1 MTDLNKNT
9 ASELDLAI
17 VDYVTALN
25 EFEQEAPKSEGKTL
39 NLLLARDAVA
49 VALNSLTQS
58 SATTI
63 ASLLQLDERLKTQ
76 AGAIAEAGKLED
88 WRSSLNPPESSWWWF
103 FQPAKQ
109 VHSWDRFD
117 DLWNGLSVLCITA
130 FAAYMTSLVP
140 KFAVGGFGLLESFG
154 IIGPSGLMALALSS
168 LQGGGGEKVIKNMMN
183 KARIPS
189 HLQSEVTLGIA
200 ATLLLGAI
208 VTQANLPKIAN
219 SYYEKGREY
228 YDRGLLTNAEEK
240 YKQALSLDPDDDK
253 ISIALGE
260 IYESV
265 GDIEQAQKMYK
276 GSLENGTT
284 LGFNH
289 LGRIYR
295 QQGKFTTAE
304 ALFRMGLQRS
314 NDDLIKFQ
322 LHRNLGWVLLDQKQ
336 YGKAALELESAIAL
350 DKKIN
355 KRRIGGGM
363 ANCLLAKVREI
374 QKNKQREQRE
384 WEHCKK
390 FARPETLN
398 EYKWLVESGPKDIA
412 STVDTSSVVAGKETL
427 LIPPA
432 TPPVTPPVTPN
443 VTSPSPKPNTTKPT
457 P

>member
-109 VHSWDRFD
+109 AHSWDRFD
-117 DLWNGLSVLCITA
+117 DLWNGLSVVCITT
-130 FAAYMTSLVP
+130 FAAYMTSLIP
-140 KFAVGGFGLLESFG
+140 KFAVGGFSVLESFG

-189 HLQSEVTLGIA
+189 HLQSEVTLGIS

-208 VTQANLPKIAN
+208 VAQANLPKIAD
-219 SYYEKGREY
+219 SYYQEGRKY
-228 YDRGLLTNAEEK
+228 YDLGLLTKAEEK
-240 YKQALSLDPDDDK
+240 YKQALNLDPDDDK
-253 ISIALGE
+253 ISLGLGE
-260 IYESV
+260 VYESI
-265 GDIEQAQKMYK
+265 GNLEAAEKTYK
-276 GSLENGTT
+276 DSLEDGNP
-284 LGFNH
+284 LAFNN
-289 LGRIYR
+289 LGRVYR
-295 QQGKFTTAE
+295 HQGNLVTAE
-304 ALFRMGLQRS
+304 AFFRMGLQRS
-314 NDDLIKFQ
+314 NDDFIKFQ

-336 YGKAALELESAIAL
+336 YDKAALELESAIAL

-398 EYKWLVESGPKDIA
+398 EYQWLVEAGRRDIA
-412 STVDTSSVVAGKETL
+412 STVDTSSVVAGEET
-427 LIPPA
+427 
-432 TPPVTPPVTPN
+432 PVTPPVTPN
-443 VTSPSPKPNTTKPT
+443 ITSPSPKPNTTKPT